1 MTTSSVPT
9 TRNEVA
15 DRLIDGSIRRSH
27 NSLLEID
34 WDAAQDP
41 DLFYMPPEMLTL
53 YGTALWEQMTHRE
66 RVELSRQEVA
76 NTFSRAVWFE
86 NTLNQG
92 LLRAMLYQDPTSAH
106 VHYALTELGDETRHM
121 VMFGKMVSAIGA
133 EPYRLSL
140 PQALSV
146 QALPMFYK
154 GLMLYVAA
162 LCGEEVIDDVQ
173 RRFMHHP
180 QLQPIVAQT
189 MRIHIAEEARHIRF
203 AREGVRRHVRTAPWW
218 SRTFC
223 ATANGAGAFILDRMF
238 LDKRAYERCGL
249 PVAEAVRQARAN
261 EHSRA
266 RRRDSFADLRGF
278 LEDNGLLNP
287 VSRFMWRR
295 YGFLA

>member
-1 MTTSSVPT
+1 MTTSSIPVA
-9 TRNEVA
+9 RNEVA

-34 WDAAQDP
+34 WDAPQDP
-41 DLFYMPPEMLTL
+41 NLFYMPPELISL
-53 YGTALWEQMTHRE
+53 YGTPLWDQMTHAE

-92 LLRAMLYQDPTSAH
+92 LLRAMLHQDPTSAH

-133 EPYRLSL
+133 EPFRLSL
-140 PQALSV
+140 PQALAV
-146 QALPMFYK
+146 QALPLFYK

-173 RRFMHHP
+173 RRFLHHP
-180 QLQPIVAQT
+180 ELQPIVAQT

-203 AREGVRRHVRTAPWW
+203 AREGVRRHVRKAPWW
-218 SRTFC
+218 SVAFC
-223 ATANGAGAFILDRMF
+223 ATANGAASFILDRMF

-249 PVAEAVRQARAN
+249 PVDEAMRQARSN
-261 EHSRA
+261 EHNLA
-266 RRRDSFADLRGF
+266 RRRASFADLHGF
-278 LEDNGLLNP
+278 LTDNGLLNP

>member
-1 MTTSSVPT
+1 MTTPSRRT
-9 TRNEVA
+9 TRDQVA
-15 DRLIDGSIRRSH
+15 ARLLGGSIRRSH
-27 NSLLEID
+27 NSLVEID
-34 WDAAQDP
+34 WDAPQDP
-41 DLFYMPPEMLTL
+41 DLFYMPPETISL
-53 YGTALWEQMTHRE
+53 YGTPLWEEMSHRE

-92 LLRAMLYQDPTSAH
+92 LLRTMLYQDPTSPH

-133 EPYRLSL
+133 EPYRLSRL
-140 PQALSV
+140 QVLAV
-146 QALPMFYK
+146 QAMPFLYR

-173 RRFMHHP
+173 RKYLAHP
-180 QLQPIVAQT
+180 GLQPIVAQT

-203 AREGVRRHVRTAPWW
+203 AREGVRRRMQTAPWW

-223 ATANGAGAFILDRMF
+223 ATANGAAAFILDKMF
-238 LDKRAYERCGL
+238 NDKRAYERCGL
-249 PVAEAVRQARAN
+249 PVREAVRQAKAN
-261 EHSRA
+261 EYNRA
-266 RRRDSFADLRGF
+266 GRRAAFADFREF
-278 LEDNGLLNP
+278 LEDNNLLNV
-287 VSRFMWRR
+287 VSRAAWRR

>member
-1 MTTSSVPT
+1 MTTSSQPAA
-9 TRNEVA
+9 RDQVA
-15 DRLIDGSIRRSH
+15 ARLIEGSVRRSH

-34 WDAAQDP
+34 WDAPQDP
-41 DLFYMPPEMLTL
+41 DLFYMPPELVTL
-53 YGTALWEQMTHRE
+53 YGTPLWESMTHRQ

-92 LLRAMLYQDPTSAH
+92 LLRAMLHQDPTSAH

-121 VMFGKMVSAIGA
+121 VMFGKMISAIGA

-140 PQALSV
+140 IQALTV
-146 QALPMFYK
+146 QAMPLFYR
-154 GLMLYVAA
+154 GLMLYLAA

-173 RRFMHHP
+173 RKFLRHP
-180 QLQPIVAQT
+180 DLQPIVAQT

-203 AREGVRRHVRTAPWW
+203 AREGVRRHARRASWPVK
-218 SRTFC
+218 TFC
-223 ATANGAGAFILDRMF
+223 ATANGAAAFILDRMF
-238 LDKRAYERCGL
+238 MDKRAYERCGL

-261 EHSRA
+261 EFNRI
-266 RRRDSFADLRGF
+266 RRRAAFADFHAF
-278 LEDNGLLNP
+278 LEDNELLNP

>member
-1 MTTSSVPT
+1 MTTSSTPT
-9 TRNEVA
+9 ARNEVA
-15 DRLIDGSIRRSH
+15 TRLIDGSIRRSH

-34 WDAAQDP
+34 WGAPQDP
-41 DLFYMPPEMLTL
+41 DLFYMPPEMITL
-53 YGTALWEQMTHRE
+53 YGTPLWEKMTHRE

-92 LLRAMLYQDPTSAH
+92 LLRAMLYQDPTSPH

-133 EPYRLSL
+133 EPYRLSR
-140 PQALSV
+140 V
-146 QALPMFYK
+146 QAMAVQAMPLFYR
-154 GLMLYVAA
+154 GLMLYLAA

-173 RRFMHHP
+173 RKFLNHP
-180 QLQPIVAQT
+180 ELQPIVAQT

-223 ATANGAGAFILDRMF
+223 ATANGAAGFILDKMF
-238 LDKRAYERCGL
+238 MDKRVYERCGL
-249 PVAEAVRQARAN
+249 PVREAVRQAKAN
-261 EHSRA
+261 EFSQA
-266 RRRDSFADLRGF
+266 RRRAAFADFHEF
-278 LEDNGLLNP
+278 LEDNNLLNL
-287 VSRFMWRR
+287 VSRTLWRR